1 MSFFLCKKNIFDTTM
16 EILSLLILLGLWIF
30 VMYNFGN
37 FPEMLPPR
45 MEVTKYTTPV
55 HKNILWL
62 LMGIATFSYL
72 LITGLDIGFSK
83 MNLETP
89 EKEKQ
94 FQLGM
99 RIARVTKFLLQI
111 MFVGLIMYMIGA
123 F

>member
-1 MSFFLCKKNIFDTTM
+1 MSFFLFKKNIFDTTI

-37 FPEMLPPR
+37 FPEMLPPGT
-45 MEVTKYTTPV
+45 EVTKYTTPA
-55 HKNILWL
+55 HKNILWF
-62 LMGIATFSYL
+62 LMGNATFLYL
-72 LITGLDIGFSK
+72 MITGLDIGFSK

>member
-1 MSFFLCKKNIFDTTM
+1 MSFFLFKKNIFDTTM

-37 FPEMLPPR
+37 FPEMLPSG

-55 HKNILWL
+55 QKNILWL

-72 LITGLDIGFSK
+72 LITGLDIGFIK

-89 EKEKQ
+89 
-94 FQLGM
+94 
-99 RIARVTKFLLQI
+99 
-111 MFVGLIMYMIGA
+111 
-123 F
+123 

>member
-1 MSFFLCKKNIFDTTM
+1 MSFFLFKKNIFDTTM

-37 FPEMLPPR
+37 FPEMLPPG
-45 MEVTKYTTPV
+45 MEVTKYTTPA
-55 HKNILWL
+55 HKNILWF
-62 LMGIATFSYL
+62 LMGNATFLYL
-72 LITGLDIGFSK
+72 MITGLDIGFSK

-99 RIARVTKFLLQI
+99 RSALVTKFLLQI
-111 MFVGLIMYMIGA
+111 MFVVLIAYMIGA

>member
-1 MSFFLCKKNIFDTTM
+1 MSFFLFKKNIFDTTM

-37 FPEMLPPR
+37 FPEMLPPG
-45 MEVTKYTTPV
+45 MEVTKYTTPA
-55 HKNILWL
+55 HKNILWF
-62 LMGIATFSYL
+62 LMGRASFSYL
-72 LITGLDIGFSK
+72 MITGLDIGFSK

-99 RIARVTKFLLQI
+99 RIALVTKFLLQI
-111 MFVGLIMYMIGA
+111 MFVGLIAYMIGA

>member
-1 MSFFLCKKNIFDTTM
+1 
-16 EILSLLILLGLWIF
+16 
-30 VMYNFGN
+30 
-37 FPEMLPPR
+37 MLPPG
-45 MEVTKYTTPV
+45 MEVTKYTTPAP
-55 HKNILWL
+55 KNILWF

-99 RIARVTKFLLQI
+99 RIARVTKLLLQI
-111 MFVGLIMYMIGA
+111 MFIGLIAYMIGA

>member
-37 FPEMLPPR
+37 FPEMFPPG
-45 MEVTKYTTPV
+45 MKVTKYATPV

-111 MFVGLIMYMIGA
+111 MFVGLITYMIGA

>member
-1 MSFFLCKKNIFDTTM
+1 MSFFLFKKNIFDTTM

-37 FPEMLPPR
+37 FPEMLPPG
-45 MEVTKYTTPV
+45 MEVTKYTTPA
-55 HKNILWL
+55 HKNILWF
-62 LMGIATFSYL
+62 LMGSATFSYL
-72 LITGLDIGFSK
+72 MITGLDIGFSK

-111 MFVGLIMYMIGA
+111 MFVGLIAYMIGA

>member
-37 FPEMLPPR
+37 FPEMLPPG

-99 RIARVTKFLLQI
+99 RIACVTKFLLQI
-111 MFVGLIMYMIGA
+111 MFVGLITYMIGA

>member
-1 MSFFLCKKNIFDTTM
+1 MSFFLFKKNIFDTTI

-37 FPEMLPPR
+37 FPEMLPPG
-45 MEVTKYTTPV
+45 MEVTKYTTPA
-55 HKNILWL
+55 HKNILWF
-62 LMGIATFSYL
+62 LMGNATFLYL
-72 LITGLDIGFSK
+72 MITGLDIGFSK

-99 RIARVTKFLLQI
+99 RSALVTKFLLQI
-111 MFVGLIMYMIGA
+111 MFVGLIVYMIGA

>member
-1 MSFFLCKKNIFDTTM
+1 M

-37 FPEMLPPR
+37 FPETLPPG
-45 MEVTKYTTPV
+45 MEVTKYTTPAD
-55 HKNILWL
+55 KNILWF
-62 LMGIATFSYL
+62 LMGNATFLYL
-72 LITGLDIGFSK
+72 MITGLDIGFSK

-99 RIARVTKFLLQI
+99 RTALVTKFLLQI
-111 MFVGLIMYMIGA
+111 MFVGLIAYMIGA

>member
-1 MSFFLCKKNIFDTTM
+1 M

-37 FPEMLPPR
+37 FPEMLPPG
-45 MEVTKYTTPV
+45 MKVAKYTTPV

-62 LMGIATFSYL
+62 LMSIATFSYL

-111 MFVGLIMYMIGA
+111 MFVGLIAYMIGA

>member
-1 MSFFLCKKNIFDTTM
+1 MSFFLFKKNIFDTTI

-37 FPEMLPPR
+37 FPEMLPPG
-45 MEVTKYTTPV
+45 MEVTKYTTPA
-55 HKNILWL
+55 HKNILWF
-62 LMGIATFSYL
+62 LMGNATFLYL
-72 LITGLDIGFSK
+72 MITGLDIGFSK

-99 RIARVTKFLLQI
+99 RSALVTKFLLQI
-111 MFVGLIMYMIGA
+111 MFVVLIAYMIGA

>member
-1 MSFFLCKKNIFDTTM
+1 M

-30 VMYNFGN
+30 VTYNFGN
-37 FPEMLPPR
+37 FPEMLPPG

-62 LMGIATFSYL
+62 LTGIATFSYL

-83 MNLETP
+83 INLETP

-111 MFVGLIMYMIGA
+111 MFVGLITYMIGS

>member
-1 MSFFLCKKNIFDTTM
+1 MSFFLFKKNIFDTTI

-37 FPEMLPPR
+37 FPEMLPPG
-45 MEVTKYTTPV
+45 MEVTKYTTPA
-55 HKNILWL
+55 HKNILWF
-62 LMGIATFSYL
+62 LMGNATFLYL
-72 LITGLDIGFSK
+72 MITGLDIGFSK

-99 RIARVTKFLLQI
+99 RSALVTKFLLQI
-111 MFVGLIMYMIGA
+111 MFVGLIAYMIGA

>member
-1 MSFFLCKKNIFDTTM
+1 MSFFLFKKNIFDTTM

-37 FPEMLPPR
+37 FPEMLPPG
-45 MEVTKYTTPV
+45 MEVAKYTTPV

-62 LMGIATFSYL
+62 LMSIATFSYL

-111 MFVGLIMYMIGA
+111 MFVGLIAYMIGA

>member
-1 MSFFLCKKNIFDTTM
+1 MSFFLFKKNIFDTTM

-37 FPEMLPPR
+37 FPEMLPPG
-45 MEVTKYTTPV
+45 MEVTKYTTSV

-111 MFVGLIMYMIGA
+111 MFVGLITYMIGA

>member
-1 MSFFLCKKNIFDTTM
+1 MSFFLFKKNIFDTTM

-37 FPEMLPPR
+37 FPEMLPSG
-45 MEVTKYTTPV
+45 MEVTKYTTPA
-55 HKNILWL
+55 HKNILWFL
-62 LMGIATFSYL
+62 LGNATFLYL
-72 LITGLDIGFSK
+72 MITGLDIGFSK

-94 FQLGM
+94 FQIGM
-99 RIARVTKFLLQI
+99 RSALVTKFLLQI
-111 MFVGLIMYMIGA
+111 MFVVLIAYMIGA